1 MIFVFIDYNDKKTDK
16 ISPEMSFKTDSN
28 DLSAPESRKL
38 SIKKRLENSQNKI
51 HGYNDSEHKF
61 QYDNEELDASVNKM
75 DITNLKESFIDLN
88 INTSSDEDI
97 LNKKDNA
104 VDQTQSFQR
113 ASPPQPTSNNN
124 LNINFIRRLFAC
136 GGYCGRNNRRTSGS
150 VSTSASAYGL
160 SKSTTAIQTKSP
172 HNLKN
177 NNIQNNSN
185 TNPIK
190 SNSAFNSQF
199 HSELSLTDLSQQ
211 ASSRN
216 TTDLVENLKKN
227 ESYDSIIDKILS
239 TPTKVK
245 INSNFKSNI
254 LKISKCK
261 VQGDQEVPQHRPNK
275 PIPKHPRKNYPLNEN
290 LKKIESENHKIFRKT
305 DISTDKVS

>member
-1 MIFVFIDYNDKKTDK
+1 
-16 ISPEMSFKTDSN
+16 MSFKTDSN
-28 DLSAPESRKL
+28 DLSALESRKL

-51 HGYNDSEHKF
+51 NGNNDPDHKY
-61 QYDNEELDASVNKM
+61 QYDNADTLDTSVKKM
-75 DITNLKESFIDLN
+75 DIKNLKESFIDLN

-97 LNKKDNA
+97 LTKKVENA
-104 VDQTQSFQR
+104 ADQSQSFQC
-113 ASPPQPTSNNN
+113 APSQPASNNN

-160 SKSTTAIQTKSP
+160 SKSTTAIQTRSP
-172 HNLKN
+172 R
-177 NNIQNNSN
+177 NINKNNSN
-185 TNPIK
+185 IQKNLSTNPIK

-211 ASSRN
+211 TASRN
-216 TTDLVENLKKN
+216 TTNLVESQKKN
-227 ESYDSIIDKILS
+227 ESYESIIDKILS
-239 TPTKVK
+239 TPTRVK

-254 LKISKCK
+254 LKNSKLK
-261 VQGDQEVPQHRPNK
+261 VQGDQEVPHHRSNK
-275 PIPKHPRKNYPLNEN
+275 PMPKHPRKNYPLNEN

-305 DISTDKVS
+305 EILTDKVSLAYQTDESC